1 MKQMA
6 AKRNYANYGENR
18 RFFIYSFLVPKLF
31 PEINIGAESLF
42 SYKGENYLIRTHEK
56 HERCILFGESER
68 KLPLAECFVCK
79 RKILRNDLTVDNISN
94 GVGILNFQH
103 LECFPI
109 EEVERE
115 KIAKYER

>member
-1 MKQMA
+1 M
-6 AKRNYANYGENR
+6 
-18 RFFIYSFLVPKLF
+18 F

-42 SYKGENYLIRTHEK
+42 NYKGENYLIRTHEK

-68 KLPLAECFVCK
+68 KLPLATCFVCK

-94 GVGILNFQH
+94 NISNGVDINNFQH

-115 KIAKYER
+115 KIAK